1 MTTHT
6 SPSMLSSL
14 VQPGERLW
22 ETTRSLC
29 PVCRQ
34 LLDAQVVLR
43 NNQIIQRKRC
53 PDHGL
58 FEALVFNDADLYQ
71 RIARYNKPG
80 ITPLEFGT
88 QVKQGCP
95 YDCGLCPDHKQHTC
109 LAVIEVTNACNLD
122 CPLCFADAGTHLA
135 QSGYYLTV
143 EQVNFMLDRLIAFE
157 GKPELVQ
164 FSGGEPTLHP
174 DLIDF
179 IALARQKGIQYVMVN
194 TNGLRIA
201 HDKGFVER
209 LAEVKPH
216 IYLQFDG
223 FEERTY
229 QLLRGRRDLLEVKL
243 RALDRLLEAGL
254 RVVLVAVIE
263 RGVNEHE
270 IGKIV
275 EFGLKHP
282 AVFGATFQCAFHAQ
296 RYPEFDPMQRMTIP
310 DVLGGIAAQTRQL
323 LKGSDFVPVPCCMP
337 ECSFVTYALLE
348 DDQVI
353 PLPRVVDLDPYM
365 DHIRGRTLPALD
377 DEVAMIL
384 SRLFSSSAV
393 PGSQELAYDVQKL
406 AGGGVLSG
414 DGHHTRTEQRCPA
427 CQSGIGLGS
436 HSLDDWS
443 RHVFMVNIRDFA
455 DAWTLNLKTIM
466 KCCIGFLVPD
476 GRLIPFCVHNTA
488 GYRQQVER
496 KLMTEKVHQS

>member
-1 MTTHT
+1 M
-6 SPSMLSSL
+6 
-14 VQPGERLW
+14 
-22 ETTRSLC
+22 
-29 PVCRQ
+29 
-34 LLDAQVVLR
+34 
-43 NNQIIQRKRC
+43 
-53 PDHGL
+53 
-58 FEALVFNDADLYQ
+58 
-71 RIARYNKPG
+71 
-80 ITPLEFGT
+80 
-88 QVKQGCP
+88 
-95 YDCGLCPDHKQHTC
+95 
-109 LAVIEVTNACNLD
+109 
-122 CPLCFADAGTHLA
+122 
-135 QSGYYLTV
+135 
-143 EQVNFMLDRLIAFE
+143 
-157 GKPELVQ
+157 
-164 FSGGEPTLHP
+164 
-174 DLIDF
+174 
-179 IALARQKGIQYVMVN
+179 
-194 TNGLRIA
+194 
-201 HDKGFVER
+201 
-209 LAEVKPH
+209 
-216 IYLQFDG
+216 
-223 FEERTY
+223 
-229 QLLRGRRDLLEVKL
+229 
-243 RALDRLLEAGL
+243 
-254 RVVLVAVIE
+254 
-263 RGVNEHE
+263 
-270 IGKIV
+270 
-275 EFGLKHP
+275 
-282 AVFGATFQCAFHAQ
+282 
-296 RYPEFDPMQRMTIP
+296 
-310 DVLGGIAAQTRQL
+310 
-323 LKGSDFVPVPCCMP
+323 
-337 ECSFVTYALLE
+337 TYALLE